1 MLCACPN
8 PKVVTSHP
16 VKIWSKN
23 NNQNGQ
29 LSTCLRGCIKQ
40 RTATNQSLC
49 VITEPLWTWQWF
61 TIQVGWREQNQ
72 QRKQQQRP
80 SVRGMQIHEAGHV
93 RWLMLKAKRNVRVF
107 VSSGLCVELLGWG
120 GGVMAVT
127 SCLLTFNMSTRRDSV
142 FWNAQQNHRPRTAG
156 CDITGRTSVARS
168 SPLNVRPRIQLLTIY
183 VLTSLR
189 FQASS
194 NVIQPFVVSIKS
206 KAVHPSQECKIS
218 WLEQQHV
225 HCLGL

>member
-1 MLCACPN
+1 MLRVCPN

-61 TIQVGWREQNQ
+61 TIQVGRREQNQ
-72 QRKQQQRP
+72 QRKQQPRP
-80 SVRGMQIHEAGHV
+80 SVRGMQIHAAEHV
-93 RWLMLKAKRNVRVF
+93 RWLMPKAQRNVHVF
-107 VSSGLCVELLGWG
+107 VCSGLCVELWG
-120 GGVMAVT
+120 GREGVT
-127 SCLLTFNMSTRRDSV
+127 SCLLTFNTSACRDSV

-156 CDITGRTSVARS
+156 CDITGRTPVAKS
-168 SPLNVRPRIQLLTIY
+168 SPLNVQFRIQLLTIY
-183 VLTSLR
+183 VLTS
-189 FQASS
+189 
-194 NVIQPFVVSIKS
+194 
-206 KAVHPSQECKIS
+206 
-218 WLEQQHV
+218 
-225 HCLGL
+225 

>member
-1 MLCACPN
+1 MLTQIYTW
-8 PKVVTSHP
+8 KVAQEEHLSFPGLSLSLAIRLAFTPDALRLSKSKSGDVTNP

-80 SVRGMQIHEAGHV
+80 SVRGMQIHAAEHV
-93 RWLMLKAKRNVRVF
+93 RWLMLKAQRNVHVF
-107 VSSGLCVELLGWG
+107 VCSGLWVELGWG
-120 GGVMAVT
+120 WGAVGDDI
-127 SCLLTFNMSTRRDSV
+127 MSPHLQHERSRR
-142 FWNAQQNHRPRTAG
+142 
-156 CDITGRTSVARS
+156 
-168 SPLNVRPRIQLLTIY
+168 
-183 VLTSLR
+183 
-189 FQASS
+189 
-194 NVIQPFVVSIKS
+194 
-206 KAVHPSQECKIS
+206 
-218 WLEQQHV
+218 
-225 HCLGL
+225 